1 MDTLRYALR
10 SLRRTPGFAIAAAL
24 VLAIGIGANAT
35 MFGVVDTLLLRPPP
49 LVVEPDRVTRY
60 YVRQSDPAFGEF
72 TNTSVSYPEY
82 ADLRDNGRDFSA
94 VAAFAP
100 VRVPYGRG
108 ASARELRAVFATRS
122 FFGLLGVR
130 PALGRFFTPEEDDPA
145 KPVRVAVL
153 DHGLWRREFGSDPAV
168 LGKQLQLGD
177 AQYTVVGV
185 APKGFTGVDIS
196 PVDVWIPMAAAEPL
210 AASAESFTSRNW
222 QWLQIV
228 GRLRPGATA
237 EAAALAATA
246 IRRHAQ
252 EEARRAAPP
261 NRQTRRV
268 ALGGRGGPRG
278 DDDALVILGP
288 VVRDRGPD
296 PSRAATVSLWLGGVA
311 VVVLLIAC
319 ANVANL
325 LLVRALRRRREI
337 AVRVALGI
345 SRTRLALQLGAESL
359 VLSAAGAVLG
369 IGVAV
374 VGSRI
379 VQRVLLADAGDIP
392 LQLNGRVLLFT
403 GVAAAVTA
411 LVCGL
416 VPALQASAPDITGAL
431 KAGAREGGAAGH
443 RRLRDGL
450 VVAQVALTIVLLVGA
465 GLFVRSLR
473 HAVTLDMGIE
483 PQGLVVAN
491 MDLREAGYDR
501 RESDAL
507 FRRMLER
514 IEALPEVQGATL
526 AVATPFRS
534 MFSQRLRIPGRDSLP
549 RPAEGGGP
557 YFNGVTAS
565 YFPTMGLALQRG
577 RLLTEGDVGSR
588 APVMV
593 INDALARLYWPGQD
607 PVGQCMIA
615 GRDSTGPCR
624 TVVGVVENAKMNE
637 LREQAVPQ
645 LYMPLPAGD
654 TLLPPMRVLFVRAR
668 AGGPEAAE
676 RLIPVV
682 RRAMQSVAPDL
693 PYANVSAFAELYD
706 PQVRP
711 WRLGATMFSLFGG
724 AALLLAVVGLYA
736 VLAYSVSQ
744 RTHEIG
750 VRLALGAQA
759 GDVQRLVVAQGVRV
773 ALVGLAVGAVG
784 AWVGGRFV
792 RDQLFG
798 VSAHDPA
805 VFAAVAVTLLV
816 VAGVASWV
824 PARRASRTDP
834 LEALQ
839 AE

>member
-35 MFGVVDTLLLRPPP
+35 MFGVVDTLLLRPPAH
-49 LVVEPDRVTRY
+49 VVEPERVTRV
-60 YVRQSDPAFGEF
+60 YVKQSDPAFGEF
-72 TNTSVSYPEY
+72 TNSSVSYPDY
-82 ADLRDNGRDFSA
+82 TDLRDQGRDFSA
-94 VAAFAP
+94 VGALAGG
-100 VRVPYGRG
+100 RVPYGRG

-168 LGKQLQLGD
+168 LGRQLQLGD

-185 APKGFTGVDIS
+185 APKGFTGVDIA
-196 PVDVWIPMAAAEPL
+196 PVDVWIPMAAADPL
-210 AASAESFTSRNW
+210 MASAEAFTSRNW

-246 IRRHAQ
+246 VRRHAQ
-252 EEARRAAPP
+252 EEARRTAGPG
-261 NRQTRRV
+261 QRRRI
-268 ALGGRGGPRG
+268 ALGGPRGPRG
-278 DDDALVILGP
+278 DDDAIVILGP

-359 VLSAAGAVLG
+359 VLAAGGAVLG
-369 IGVAV
+369 IGVAA
-374 VGSRI
+374 VGSRV
-379 VQRVLLADAGDIP
+379 VQRVLLEDAGDIP
-392 LQLNGRVLLFT
+392 LRLSGRVLLFT
-403 GVAAAVTA
+403 AAAAAVTA

-416 VPALQASAPDITGAL
+416 VPALQASAPDLTGAL
-431 KAGAREGGAAGH
+431 KSGQREGGAAGH

-501 RESDAL
+501 QESDAL
-507 FRRMLER
+507 FRRMLDRLET
-514 IEALPEVQGATL
+514 LPEVEGAAL
-526 AVATPFRS
+526 AVSTPFRS

-557 YFNGVTAS
+557 YFNGVTAG
-565 YFPTMGLALQRG
+565 YFPTMGLALLRG
-577 RLLTEGDVGSR
+577 RLITDGDVGVR

-607 PVGQCMIA
+607 PIGQCIIA

-624 TVVGVVENAKMNE
+624 TVVGVVENAKMSE
-637 LREQAVPQ
+637 LREQPAPQ
-645 LYMPLPAGD
+645 LYMPLPPGD
-654 TLLPPMRVLFVRAR
+654 TLMAPLRVLFVRGR
-668 AGGPEAAE
+668 AAGPDAANG
-676 RLIPVV
+676 LVPVV

-693 PYANVSAFAELYD
+693 PYANVSPFTELYD
-706 PQVRP
+706 SQVRP

-759 GDVQRLVVAQGVRV
+759 GHVVRLVVTQGVRV
-773 ALVGLAVGAVG
+773 ALIGLAVGAVG

-798 VSAHDPA
+798 VSAHDPL
-805 VFAAVAVTLLV
+805 VFGVVAATLLAVAGL
-816 VAGVASWV
+816 ASWV